1 VNSLYIH
8 IPFCASFCDY
18 CDFYSVQI
26 EKDSIALMDKFIAAL
41 ISDIKYQIDFFAVK
55 EISTVYIGG
64 GTPSVLGHRIRVLF
78 DTLKTIPVIKPIEF
92 TVEANP
98 ESADEEFLA
107 VLKEG
112 GVNRLSLGVQ
122 SFHEPS
128 RLAVNRKGNP
138 ALLQER
144 LSLCSRY
151 FSGALSADLITG
163 LPYQTEKIVVD
174 DIKRL
179 IDFAPVHVSLYSLIL
194 EKETPLFQK
203 VKSKTV
209 ALPTDDNADALWL
222 AGKDALEKQGFQHYE
237 VSNFAK
243 DGNRCLHNIRYWRME
258 GWLGAGPAAS
268 GTIVN
273 EETGTAKRFTFAP
286 DLPRY
291 LEEPLVHGTICEELD
306 KSALVKES
314 LLMGYRYC
322 EGPDI
327 ELFKKRFGF
336 AIKDYIPETLKRWEG
351 RDKMLFLN
359 SFLTE
364 AFIELDE
371 GEF

>member
-1 VNSLYIH
+1 
-8 IPFCASFCDY
+8 
-18 CDFYSVQI
+18 
-26 EKDSIALMDKFIAAL
+26 MDKFIVSL
-41 ISDIKYQIDFFAVK
+41 ISDIKYQIEYFAVK

-64 GTPSVLGHRIRVLF
+64 GTPSVMGAVRFRVLL
-78 DTLKTIPVIKPIEF
+78 DAIKTLPAIKPIEF
-92 TVEANP
+92 TTEANP
-98 ESADEEFLA
+98 ESADEELLS

-122 SFHEPS
+122 SFHEAS
-128 RLAVNRKGNP
+128 RLAVKRKGNP

-151 FSGALSADLITG
+151 FPDALCADLITG
-163 LPYQTEKIVVD
+163 LPYQSEKIVID

-179 IDFAPVHVSLYSLIL
+179 LDCSPVHVSLYSLIL
-194 EKETPLFQK
+194 EKETPLYKK
-203 VKSKTV
+203 VKTKAV
-209 ALPTDDNADALWL
+209 AIPTDDGADALWL
-222 AGKDALEKQGFQHYE
+222 AGKEALEKAGLRHYE

-243 DGNRCLHNIRYWRME
+243 DGKRCLHNMRYWRME

-291 LEEPLVHGTICEELD
+291 IKEPLVHGAIYEELD
-306 KSALVKES
+306 KTALLKES
-314 LLMGYRYC
+314 LLMGYRCC
-322 EGPDI
+322 EGPDA

-336 AIKDYIPETLKRWEG
+336 SIEDCIPQTLKRWKG

-364 AFIELDE
+364 AFVELEMKED
-371 GEF
+371 